1 MKNLFTNL
9 MKNTAKSFQNTGG
22 GASHEKNSAVAV
34 WNDSRT
40 TVDRRSTD
48 GQSQRQYSLS
58 LWKYA
63 AMLLMVLCLGTG
75 EMWGENGSTYTTS
88 FEETPSIWKK
98 GGGSAGVNGVEPR
111 TGTKVG
117 WHIPGT
123 ASSEKRVELNE
134 YTISFA
140 KNEYIHL
147 IFYARTRA
155 SITGFQYA
163 AYLGSEVGKVNASSD
178 LPNSSWKR
186 YSTKGTYTSAK
197 TAGRAYFYS
206 TVPNKT
212 DTVYYDDV
220 IIYVTSANVNTDL
233 KAPNRPGSPAATT
246 SSITWTRST
255 DLPASA
261 DSTGVKGTLVW
272 RRTSGSSDDLT
283 LNDQGMYSH
292 TSSIRGPSTDQSG
305 HWTLVDSLGAA
316 TTSKAGT
323 FSAGDRYAIVH
334 YDLAYNYSTP
344 TYVTVAG
351 GGGGGATTYDVTI
364 ADLSNGSITASPTS
378 QEEGEDVT
386 LTVSP
391 STGYELSGDISVTGD
406 ESDDNITATDNGDG
420 TWTFEMP
427 GGDVT
432 VNATFSQI
440 DYTVSKTLTNC
451 AVKAG
456 SSVIPSTMHYGD
468 DLSTIIEPTTGNL
481 LPGSITVSGV
491 TSYTWNALTGA
502 LTLTDVTGNVSISI
516 SAAAPQTGSGTV
528 TYTMVTSGETEATY
542 STGVFTGIL
551 SGGTANK
558 NTLVASNTLSGGNG
572 VAVQSDKKTPKSS
585 RTAGIT
591 SSTDDFSAGSSPY
604 AEFTFDVVDGYTFTP
619 TAISVPVLAITNNAY
634 FTAIVT
640 DGSSTWTSATSEC
653 TQGAQATINAT
664 PSGGSA
670 LTGTVHIRV
679 FCHNQATAAKG
690 FRFGTGSVTITG
702 TVAVEEV
709 CETVPTV
716 AAASN
721 SAVAATTATVT
732 CADGISALGDC
743 DISSYGFVLG
753 TSANPTISNTKHQ
766 VGTSYTTKYV
776 SFSKDL
782 TGLTAGTTYYVRPYA
797 TNGAGTSYGTQTS
810 FTTSADVTAPTLSSS
825 TPADD
830 ATDVATSGNIVLTFS
845 ENVTIANASN
855 FTLTGGAGTLNTAS
869 ASASGTAV
877 TIPYSGLANSTTYT
891 LSTAAGAVQDAA
903 SNTSAALSDI
913 SFTTAAAPIYYY
925 KDATRYVS
933 STYKNPEGNAPA
945 NTTDETIDLTTPWTI
960 CSTCKAG
967 VTSIVAN
974 GCKWDNKSGTD
985 YKWIS
990 AYIKV
995 PKDGDKSTKNITIT
1009 LASGYTGT
1017 LSVKIGG
1024 YSSNP
1029 TVTLQPLVDAAL
1041 GSAISMT
1048 TGYATVGGVAT
1059 TENNFNE
1066 LRWPLATAGG
1076 TYVLTVTSQNA
1087 YISQIEITTKQA
1099 ATAQTVT
1106 VSPAGGNI
1114 CSGGSATIGLS
1125 GSQSG
1130 VSYQLYKGESTVGDP
1145 VAGTGSALTLT
1156 DTITVTGTYTVKSV
1170 ENSSYAAATMTGS
1183 VTVSLVAATSITTQP
1198 SAPVE
1203 ASVGVA
1209 CDISGLVAAGANF
1222 EYQWYTCDEDG
1233 NNKVAINTATNSSAA
1248 TATLT
1253 ITPASTSAEYYICK
1267 VHGYCGDDV
1276 YTNVVTIEAIAAN
1289 TLTYNANG
1297 GTGTMSATLGN
1308 GSVTL
1313 RTNTFTYSGYTFLG
1327 WATSDERAD
1336 AGTVDY
1342 ADGASYILSADATLH
1357 AVWAENHYSFTP
1369 SGTNDAT
1376 VSDGET
1382 VSSSTNGTMVFTPIE
1397 NNASATLTY
1406 KTDGLQFGGNS
1417 YCLVT
1422 VTLNRKMQAGTI
1434 ITATLKNPDASKA
1447 RGVKLRTSAGTEKSS
1462 FTATTTDV
1470 YTKSY
1475 TVTADDGLAGSK
1487 VFQLLRSENTYLQ
1500 SLTVVRCAPITY
1512 DLTVAV
1518 NNGEYGSVDESSV
1531 TDIPENT
1538 TTSSSSNTFT
1548 VNGTTVT
1555 ATPTTATTEYTYAFS
1570 SWSGLPATVT
1580 ENATVTAIFTRT
1592 ANSYTLAWNTN
1603 GGSDLAGSPTSGTT
1617 AFGTTLTKP
1626 TEPTKSNYTFA
1637 GWNTANDGSGTNYT
1651 GAMTMP
1657 AANTTYY
1664 AKWTQAVT
1672 LDANTANHGSGANQS
1687 ATAVWNATGLTGFV
1701 ATAAATD
1708 YAVIGYF
1715 TDATG
1720 GTQILNVDGTF
1731 AAEDIS
1737 GYVTDGKWSRTDA
1750 APTLYAHLQQA
1761 VQVTYDGNDD
1771 DGTGSVPTDAT
1782 DYKEGDVVTVLGNT
1796 GSLAKTDMVFN
1807 GWNTAADGTGTFY
1820 PVGSTFTMP
1829 GEDVTLYA
1837 VWNSTT
1843 ETTYYLGSAKIT
1855 DGALVKG
1862 MSGAAVQFFTYES
1875 SFANSTAL
1883 SISPTP
1889 SASAPYS
1896 ETSTIASWT
1905 SESNWT
1911 TSSSG
1916 NRLISGVEFSSSNT
1930 YTLKLG
1936 TKFASSIRFV
1946 GYANHNNSRKMT
1958 IGGVEHET
1966 TNNSLFSYEY
1976 TKAGEFT
1983 GNVTIT
1989 TTGSYR
1995 GALIISTY
2003 ALSGVY
2009 DVTFDA
2015 NTTADVSGMPEEIVN
2030 VPTGSKISEPLAV
2043 PTRTGYTFDSWCTD
2057 ETGTTPFNFSTGT
2070 ITAATTLYAKWTPI
2084 DYNVNY
2090 VTPTN
2095 GSYTISVADGIA
2107 GSATKTAN
2115 YEQTITL
2122 VATPAS
2128 TSYVFSSWTIKKT
2141 SDATDITNDVSL
2153 SGQTATAT
2161 FTMPAYGVT
2170 VEATFA
2176 DAYALTYDAN
2186 GVTAANMPST
2196 EYHGAGSTTLSATV
2210 PTADDCVF
2218 LGWNTAADGS
2228 DNSHIFIAAGG
2239 AFTMPA
2245 ATETLYAQ
2253 WGPKVTAPAAA
2264 ETLGLAT
2271 GRVATLQVEA
2281 TTCSGALSYQ
2291 WYKGEDEIAGA
2302 TSTQYTIAAD
2312 EIAEGDSYA
2321 YTCRVSTDTYH
2332 YTTSPAITVTA
2343 VSACGWEVI
2352 AGATRTSGAKTVASY
2367 EGSMYSSATFNV
2379 SNEGKINS
2387 DNYVSLTLTSGNYFQ
2402 NGDTVAVTVTTVSD
2416 QGDKGLHIFVGTS
2429 TPGTE
2434 IGTLAYANTSAN
2446 AVNKVVL
2453 ANVPAET
2460 SSITIHRSTGTSQ
2473 QNWYVNA
2480 ISVSRYSCPGTN
2492 EPKAAGNWNDP
2503 TVWAAGKVP
2512 TVNDRVYIDKEL
2524 TVNTTAAKAKEV
2536 VINRDGATGQ
2546 LTIAADA
2553 ALVVAGKIQVEED
2566 GALRPTT
2573 PSDLVIE
2580 SSAAGTGALITGER
2594 STTTQ
2599 ATVGFYTQAIKH
2611 DTRGYVNQYIGIPFS
2626 GITAYDR
2633 FYDTY
2638 VYEYIASS
2646 NAWSPLTNNGEMSPY
2661 TAYNLM
2667 RDEDTETT
2675 LYSGGTLV
2683 LPGTAAEYKDHDLTL
2698 TLRNASA
2705 TTTNMFANPY
2715 TAPIDIT
2722 AMDEDD
2728 DFTGVDATIYLF
2740 NSGSKLDVT
2749 NRAAQAGAGAGQ
2761 WLVLPV
2767 ASVAAAPGSYAVKT
2781 IPSQQAF
2788 MVKGNSGNATHK
2800 VTIDYKKHVYDPAMT
2815 SGATINPARAPKR
2828 VSEEMTL
2835 ETMNLTVQ
2843 GLGGAS
2849 DRVLMFMR
2857 EDFSIGFDNGWDGRK
2872 MKGKTYAPYLYA
2884 ATDDGKMAVNSIP
2897 TAEGTVLGFKA
2908 GTEDNYYTF
2917 SFEYDGEDNW
2927 YLNDL
2932 KEQKSTL
2939 IHAAE
2944 TYEFVAEP
2952 GDTEARFVISATPIH
2967 KITTGNE
2974 SASAEAAKVRKLIID
2989 DKIYIIRGGR
2999 MYSVDGQMIK

>member
-9 MKNTAKSFQNTGG
+9 MKNTAKRAQNTGG
-22 GASHEKNSAVAV
+22 GASQCQTSRSEGARQITARFEGAQMKSTSLISGCSAVDVPMPSYGAPDEHPMSTRSASDGRR
-34 WNDSRT
+34 WNSR
-40 TVDRRSTD
+40 V
-48 GQSQRQYSLS
+48 
-58 LWKYA
+58 WKYVA
-63 AMLLMVLCLGTG
+63 CILMVLVLSIGQ
-75 EMWGENGSTYTTS
+75 MWGEDVTFATSDLTDGNVKGGIVVVESSSSSNTKICTSSNVSCIVLSTNADANYNSSTDNRIAFKVRGNAGTITGIKIHGSTNSSTTNATANGPVIFWNDTTFPNTAIGYS
-88 FEETPSIWKK
+88 DVAFKSYVQTNTCTNHDYNLTPPSGTTAFAIYKRVK
-98 GGGSAGVNGVEPR
+98 FNTKTNAVGGSESNYGGGTTLRIDEIV
-111 TGTKVG
+111 
-117 WHIPGT
+117 
-123 ASSEKRVELNE
+123 
-134 YTISFA
+134 
-140 KNEYIHL
+140 
-147 IFYARTRA
+147 
-155 SITGFQYA
+155 IT
-163 AYLGSEVGKVNASSD
+163 
-178 LPNSSWKR
+178 
-186 YSTKGTYTSAK
+186 
-197 TAGRAYFYS
+197 
-206 TVPNKT
+206 
-212 DTVYYDDV
+212 
-220 IIYVTSANVNTDL
+220 
-233 KAPNRPGSPAATT
+233 
-246 SSITWTRST
+246 
-255 DLPASA
+255 
-261 DSTGVKGTLVW
+261 
-272 RRTSGSSDDLT
+272 LT
-283 LNDQGMYSH
+283 
-292 TSSIRGPSTDQSG
+292 P
-305 HWTLVDSLGAA
+305 
-316 TTSKAGT
+316 
-323 FSAGDRYAIVH
+323 
-334 YDLAYNYSTP
+334 
-344 TYVTVAG
+344 AG
-351 GGGGGATTYDVTI
+351 GGGGC
-364 ADLSNGSITASPTS
+364 TS
-378 QEEGEDVT
+378 HSVN
-386 LTVSP
+386 
-391 STGYELSGDISVTGD
+391 LSGSGSVTGGTFATNNATVC
-406 ESDDNITATDNGDG
+406 EGATATLTATPAAGYEFTSWSATG
-420 TWTFEMP
+420 T
-427 GGDVT
+427 GGHSLSSTTTNPATLTMGTADVT

-440 DYTVSKTLTNC
+440 DYTVSETLTNC

-456 SSVIPSTMHYGD
+456 SSAIPSTMHYGD

-502 LTLTDVTGNVSISI
+502 LTLTDVTGNVSITVA
-516 SAAAPQTGSGTV
+516 AAAPQTGSGATV
-528 TYTMVTSGETEATY
+528 TYTMVTSGETAATY

-551 SGGTANK
+551 SGGSSNK

-591 SSTDDFSAGSSPY
+591 SSTGDFSAGSSPY

-619 TAISVPVLAITNNAY
+619 TAISVPVMPISNDAY

-640 DGSSTWTSATSEC
+640 DGSSTWTSATSKC
-653 TQGAQATINAT
+653 TQGVTATINAT

-670 LTGTVHIRV
+670 LTGTVNIRV
-679 FCHNQATAAKG
+679 FCHNQETEAKG
-690 FRFGTGSVTITG
+690 FRIGTGSVTITG

-709 CETVPTV
+709 CETAPTV
-716 AAASN
+716 TAASN

-732 CADGISALGDC
+732 CSGGISALGDC
-743 DISSYGFVLG
+743 DITSYGFVLS
-753 TSANPTISNTKHQ
+753 TSADPTISNTKYELE
-766 VGTSYTTKYV
+766 TAYTDAST
-776 SFSKDL
+776 SFSKNL

-797 TNGAGTSYGTQTS
+797 TNGAGTAYGTQTS
-810 FTTSADVTAPTLSSS
+810 FTTSADVTAPILSSS
-825 TPADD
+825 SPEDD
-830 ATDVATSGNIVLTFS
+830 ETNVAISGNIVLTFS
-845 ENVTIANASN
+845 ENVTIADASK

-869 ASASGTAV
+869 ASVSGAAV

-903 SNTSAALSDI
+903 GNTFAALSSI

-933 STYKNPEGNAPA
+933 STYKNPEGDDPSG
-945 NTTDETIDLTTPWTI
+945 TDNVALTTPWTI
-960 CSTCKAG
+960 CSSCLTG
-967 VTSIVAN
+967 VSSVVAK
-974 GCKWDNKSGTD
+974 GCVYNNKSATEQP
-985 YKWIS
+985 WIS

-995 PKDGDKSTKNITIT
+995 QSGGTKDTKNITVT
-1009 LASGYTGT
+1009 LAPGYTGT

-1024 YSSNP
+1024 FSSNP

-1059 TENNFNE
+1059 KENNFNE

-1106 VSPAGGNI
+1106 VSPAGGGI
-1114 CSGGSATIGLS
+1114 CSGSAATIGLAN
-1125 GSQSG
+1125 SQSG
-1130 VSYQLYKGESTVGDP
+1130 VNYQLYRGSTAVGDP
-1145 VAGTGSALTLT
+1145 VVGTGSALTLT
-1156 DTITVTGTYTVKSV
+1156 DTITTPGTYTVKSV
-1170 ENSSYAAATMTGS
+1170 ENSSYSAATMTGS
-1183 VTVSLVAATSITTQP
+1183 VTVSLVAETSITTQP

-1297 GTGTMSATLGN
+1297 GTGTMSTTLGN

-1342 ADGASYILSADATLH
+1342 ADGASYDLSADATLH

-1369 SGTNDAT
+1369 SGTKDAT
-1376 VSDGET
+1376 VSNGET

-1417 YCLVT
+1417 NCLVT

-1518 NNGEYGSVDESSV
+1518 NEVGYGTVSPTSV
-1531 TDIPENT
+1531 TDIPANT
-1538 TTSSSSNTFT
+1538 TTSSSDNTFT

-1555 ATPTTATTEYTYAFS
+1555 ATPTTATAEYTYAFS

-1580 ENATVTAIFTRT
+1580 ANATVTAIFTRT
-1592 ANSYTLAWNTN
+1592 PVSYTLAWNTN
-1603 GGSDLAGSPTSGTT
+1603 GGSDLAGSPTTGTT
-1617 AFGTTLTKP
+1617 AFGTALTKP

-1637 GWNTANDGSGTNYT
+1637 GWNTANDGSGTNHT

-1657 AANTTYY
+1657 AADATYY
-1664 AKWTQAVT
+1664 AQWTQAVT
-1672 LDANTANHGSGANQS
+1672 LNANTANHGSGANQS

-1720 GTQILNVDGTF
+1720 GTQILNADGTF

-1737 GYVTDGKWSRTDA
+1737 GYVTGGKWSRTDA
-1750 APTLYAHLQQA
+1750 APTLYAQLQQSI
-1761 VQVTYDGNDD
+1761 QVTYNGNDD
-1771 DGTGSVPTDAT
+1771 DGTGSVPTDVN
-1782 DYKEGDVVTVLGNT
+1782 DYKEGDAVTVLGNT

-1936 TKFASSIRFV
+1936 TKVASSIRFV

-1976 TKAGEFT
+1976 TKAGGFT

-2009 DVTFDA
+2009 DVTFNA

-2030 VPTGSKISEPLAV
+2030 VPTGSKISAPLAV

-2057 ETGTTPFNFSTGT
+2057 KEGTSKFDFSTGT

-2095 GSYTISVADGIA
+2095 GSYTISVAGGAA
-2107 GSATKTAN
+2107 GSADKIAN

-2122 VATPAS
+2122 VAIPAS
-2128 TSYVFSSWTIKKT
+2128 TSYAFSRWTIKKA
-2141 SDATDITNDVSL
+2141 SDDTDITNAVSL

-2161 FTMPAYGVT
+2161 FTMPAYSVT

-2176 DAYALTYDAN
+2176 DAYTLTYNAN
-2186 GVTAANMPST
+2186 GVTADMPEPEHHPAS
-2196 EYHGAGSTTLSATV
+2196 AITLSSTV

-2228 DNSHIFIAAGG
+2228 DNSHTFIAAGG

-2245 ATETLYAQ
+2245 EEEVLYAQ
-2253 WGPKVTAPAAA
+2253 WGPKVTTPAAA

-2281 TTCSGALSYQ
+2281 TTCSGSLSYQ
-2291 WYKGEDEIAGA
+2291 WYKGEDLIGGA

-2321 YTCRVSTDTYH
+2321 YTCRVSTDAYH
-2332 YTTSPAITVTA
+2332 YTTSPAITVKG
-2343 VSACGWEVI
+2343 VSECGWEVI

-2379 SNEGKINS
+2379 SIEGKINS
-2387 DNYVSLTLTSGNYFQ
+2387 NNYVSLTLTSGNYFQ
-2402 NGDTVAVTVTTVSD
+2402 NGDTVAVTVTTAND
-2416 QGDKGLHIFVGTS
+2416 RGDKGLHIFVGTD

-2460 SSITIHRSTGTSQ
+2460 SSITIHRSTGTTE
-2473 QNWYVNA
+2473 QNWYVDA

-2492 EPKAAGNWNDP
+2492 EPKAAGNWDNP

-2512 TVNDRVYIDKEL
+2512 TVNDRVYIGREL
-2524 TVNTTAAKAKEV
+2524 TVNTTAAKAKEI
-2536 VINRDGATGQ
+2536 VIMDGGKLIVAPNQ
-2546 LTIAADA
+2546 
-2553 ALVVAGKIQVEED
+2553 ALVVTGTITNAEGN
-2566 GALRPTT
+2566 PT
-2573 PSDLVIE
+2573 
-2580 SSAAGTGALITGER
+2580 
-2594 STTTQ
+2594 
-2599 ATVGFYTQAIKH
+2599 
-2611 DTRGYVNQYIGIPFS
+2611 
-2626 GITAYDR
+2626 
-2633 FYDTY
+2633 
-2638 VYEYIASS
+2638 
-2646 NAWSPLTNNGEMSPY
+2646 
-2661 TAYNLM
+2661 
-2667 RDEDTETT
+2667 
-2675 LYSGGTLV
+2675 
-2683 LPGTAAEYKDHDLTL
+2683 TAAELKVESSSAGNGTLIFNNSNHAAATVQMYSKAEAPKGGDTWKWQYAAAPAAVNALYNYYGGYLYKWNDGWNSVSGSDNMELFAGYCVSYPTAGHTFEIEGELAQTEDEVALTIPAGKEWVVG
-2698 TLRNASA
+2698 NSW
-2705 TTTNMFANPY
+2705 
-2715 TAPIDIT
+2715 TAPIQIKQMT
-2722 AMDEDD
+2722 EDD
-2728 DFTGVDATIYLF
+2728 FENVVAEIHLF
-2740 NSGSKLDVT
+2740 NTGMDNEDEGVVAGSTHEAAGSYRVVTPATAGTAGLPAVISSLQGFYVANSTGLAGTLKLDYAKHVRPSGGNT
-2749 NRAAQAGAGAGQ
+2749 
-2761 WLVLPV
+2761 PV
-2767 ASVAAAPGSYAVKT
+2767 NGPMLAPRRVKT
-2781 IPSQQAF
+2781 STEAELLKI
-2788 MVKGNSGNATHK
+2788 VATGSR
-2800 VTIDYKKHVYDPAMT
+2800 YC
-2815 SGATINPARAPKR
+2815 
-2828 VSEEMTL
+2828 
-2835 ETMNLTVQ
+2835 
-2843 GLGGAS
+2843 S
-2849 DRVLMFMR
+2849 DVMLFAR
-2857 EDFSIGFDNGWDGRK
+2857 EDFSYGYDICWDGRNINEP
-2872 MKGKTYAPYLYA
+2872 GVGPLIYTLRE
-2884 ATDDGKMAVNSIP
+2884 DGTRDAISAIPEYEGAVI
-2897 TAEGTVLGFKA
+2897 GFVA
-2908 GTEDNYYTF
+2908 GEDSEYTF
-2917 SFEYDGEDNW
+2917 RFTYDGADIW
-2927 YLNDL
+2927 YLNDTKL
-2932 KEQKSTL
+2932 GQSML
-2939 IHAAE
+2939 ISNE
-2944 TYEFVAEP
+2944 NTYTFTVT
-2952 GDTEARFVISATPIH
+2952 GDDATRFVISKTSYNAPSV
-2967 KITTGNE
+2967 TTGVGNQVP
-2974 SASAEAAKVRKLIID
+2974 STKARKLMID
-2989 DKIYIIRGGR
+2989 GILYIIREGR
-2999 MYSVDGQMIK
+2999 IYTAEGALVK